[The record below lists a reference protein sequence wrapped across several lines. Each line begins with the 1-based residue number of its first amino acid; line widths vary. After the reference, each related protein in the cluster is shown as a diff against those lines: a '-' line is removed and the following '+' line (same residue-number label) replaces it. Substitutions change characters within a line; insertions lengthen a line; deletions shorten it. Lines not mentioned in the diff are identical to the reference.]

1 MKYLIITGV
10 FILGITI
17 GYIAGTHFSL
27 TAIDNMLDNEHTN
40 STAFN
45 SNSDGHDESHH
56 LNDHDRDSD
65 DDMRDSSVTNSEDS
79 LMAMMMLDST
89 LMDENISTEKLIRSV
104 NLPINDLTEV
114 AASDTTMQN
123 LLGIDE
129 VQNTNLFVEF
139 WESPLNFEGYKL
151 SRKKL
156 VVYGLSP
163 QFDYK
168 IYRDGGDYFFS
179 YQNVYYKMKETQ
191 DFLPFNEVSKTEV
204 FND

>member
-27 TAIDNMLDNEHTN
+27 TAIDSTLDNEHTN
-40 STAFN
+40 STALN
-45 SNSDGHDESHH
+45 SNVDDHDESDHH
-56 LNDHDRDSD
+56 NQDEDDD
-65 DDMRDSSVTNSEDS
+65 DDMTDSSYINSEDS
-79 LMAMMMLDST
+79 LMAAMMMDST

-114 AASDTTMQN
+114 ASADTTMQN
-123 LLGIDE
+123 LLGIEE
-129 VQNTNLFVEF
+129 VQNTNMFVEF

-191 DFLPFNEVSKTEV
+191 DFLPFSEVSKTEV